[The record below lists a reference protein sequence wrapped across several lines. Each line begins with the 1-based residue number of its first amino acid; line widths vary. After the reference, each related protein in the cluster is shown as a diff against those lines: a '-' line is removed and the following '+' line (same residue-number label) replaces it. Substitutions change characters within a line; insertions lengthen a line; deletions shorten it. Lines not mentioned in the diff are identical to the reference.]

1 MILYEITVYEMCVK
15 NPLGGTQ
22 FSRISAFLG
31 IHHFHRAVVLSVS
44 GTLAGRC
51 FLLGLGALKPLP
63 LFGCRGRFVPKG
75 GNSSLIFEVPKL
87 K

>member
-44 GTLAGRC
+44 GTLA
-51 FLLGLGALKPLP
+51 ALAGETPRLACWQWS
-63 LFGCRGRFVPKG
+63 FCE
-75 GNSSLIFEVPKL
+75 SM
-87 K
+87 